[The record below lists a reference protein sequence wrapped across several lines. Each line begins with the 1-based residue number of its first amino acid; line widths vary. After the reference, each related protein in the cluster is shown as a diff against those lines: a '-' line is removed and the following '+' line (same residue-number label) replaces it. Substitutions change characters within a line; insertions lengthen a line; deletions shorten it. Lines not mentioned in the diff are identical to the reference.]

1 MWDVGLFV
9 NLEKYLI
16 VFVKNLKCL
25 IEILEWKYKL
35 LIVMVLKIEIV
46 ELVYYSSMMW
56 WCKFFIIICIL
67 LRW

>member
-35 LIVMVLKIEIV
+35 LIVMVLIIEIV

>member
-46 ELVYYSSMMW
+46 ELVYYSSMMC